1 MSKCPPTALSKTSTA
16 SSKHSPALDR
26 YGWSVNTDNA
36 GSSLPTAPG
45 IPAAMWSTKRPIRAE
60 HLWDKMSMLISRV
73 TLHME
78 VDVSSEGWDMAS

>member
-1 MSKCPPTALSKTSTA
+1 
-16 SSKHSPALDR
+16 
-26 YGWSVNTDNA
+26 
-36 GSSLPTAPG
+36 
-45 IPAAMWSTKRPIRAE
+45 MWSTKRPIRAE